1 MTVGILTEKPS
12 AARNFAKAFGGQKGT
27 YNGENYVIAF
37 AHGHLF
43 ELKQPVDQVDPSK
56 RAKYASWALSDL
68 PWDLNDLAFEREQKK
83 MVEIKKGKRVEKE
96 DKSITERLAD
106 IKKTL
111 GSCSEICIATDVDPS
126 GEGGLLAW
134 EILAALGLN
143 TKPVSRMYFTD
154 ESPASIKKAFVSR
167 KRLASMEDHDE
178 YRMAWLRSRWDFL
191 SMQWTRIASE
201 LVDKRAIVRQ
211 GRLKS
216 AMTVLVGDQLKA
228 HKSWKKVPF
237 YEPRFRDENGVMYS
251 DPDAQRCARE
261 ADVDLSGLH
270 ASSVTV
276 DSKTMK
282 RSGPPRMLDLAGLS
296 ALLSAKGVKAADVL
310 KIYQKMYEAQVVS
323 YPRTEDKHVTKEQFA
338 ELVSNAP
345 AIARA
350 VGIDPALLTHT
361 AARSTH
367 VKDSGAHGA
376 NRPGPNVPASLDEV
390 AKTYGKV
397 GTMIYELLARSALA
411 VLAEDYEY
419 EAQKGHVTDFPSYT
433 GSCSV
438 PKKPGWKA
446 VLGGASMAD
455 DDDDENNVTGL
466 GTQAQPFVHE
476 GVPPCPVAP
485 TVKWLMKQ
493 LERRDVG
500 TGATRT
506 STFAEVSSSKA
517 RYPLMDE
524 TKGRITLT
532 ETGEMS
538 YRMLPGTH
546 IGDLSITERVFA
558 DMKAV
563 AKSEKQADD
572 VLAEVARLV
581 TDDIAVMTANAQTMR
596 KELNM
601 GDYAE
606 KEYFEG
612 TWVPENRHVRFNR
625 TWSGYRFTD
634 QECMDLLAG
643 KDIEITATS
652 ARTGGEF
659 TVIGSFGEYE
669 FQGRTCIGF
678 IPDFSKPTSAAKR
691 GVAPKSMLGV
701 KLTDEQR
708 EKIEAGEKVK
718 VKGMKSKKTGK
729 TFDAYLS
736 LEDKPDGTRGIAF
749 SFDK

>member
-12 AARNFAKAFGGQKGT
+12 AARNFAKALGGQSGT
-27 YNGENYVIAF
+27 CNGESYVIAF
-37 AHGHLF
+37 ARGHLF

-56 RAKYASWALSDL
+56 RAKYASWSLSEL
-68 PWDLNDLAFEREQKK
+68 PWDVNDFAFEREKK
-83 MVEIKKGKRVEKE
+83 KDTSKL
-96 DKSITERLAD
+96 LAD

-111 GSCSEICIATDVDPS
+111 GSCDELAIATDSDVS

-134 EILAALGLN
+134 EIISELGLDR
-143 TKPVSRMYFTD
+143 KPISRMYFTD

-167 KRLASMEDHDE
+167 KRLTSMEDHDE

-228 HKSWKKVPF
+228 HNEWKKVPF
-237 YEPRFRDENGVMYS
+237 YEPRFRDENGVMYI
-251 DPDAQRCARE
+251 DPDATRCARE
-261 ADVDLSGLH
+261 SDVDLSGLH

-296 ALLSAKGVKAADVL
+296 ALLSAKGVKAAEVL
-310 KIYQKMYEAQVVS
+310 KIYQKMYESQVVS

-338 ELVSNAP
+338 ELVRNAP

-350 VGIDPALLTHT
+350 VGIDPSLLTHT

-376 NRPGPNVPASLDEV
+376 NRPGPNIPSSLAEV
-390 AKTYGKV
+390 ENKYGKT
-397 GTMIYELLARSALA
+397 GAMIYELLARSALA

-419 EAQKGHVTDFPSYT
+419 EAQKGHVTDFPAYV

-438 PKKPGWKA
+438 PKKSGWKA
-446 VLGGASMAD
+446 VLGDASMAD
-455 DDDDENNVTGL
+455 DDDDENDVTGL
-466 GTQAQPFVHE
+466 GTKAQPFVHE
-476 GVPPCPVAP
+476 GVPSQPVAP

-524 TKGRITLT
+524 TKGKITLT
-532 ETGEMS
+532 ETGEIS
-538 YRMLPGTH
+538 YRLLPGTH
-546 IGDLSITERVFA
+546 IGDLAITERVFS

-563 AKSEKQADD
+563 AKGEKQADD

-581 TDDIAVMTANAQTMR
+581 TDDIAVMTANAQTMI
-596 KELNM
+596 KDLGM
-601 GDYAE
+601 GNYVE

-612 TWVPENRHVRFNR
+612 TWDKTGAHVLFNR
-625 TWSGYRFTD
+625 TWSGHRFTD

-652 ARTGGEF
+652 KRTGDDF

-669 FQGRTCIGF
+669 FEGRKCIGF
-678 IPDFSKPTSAAKR
+678 IPDFTKPTSATKR

-708 EKIEAGEKVK
+708 EKIEAGEKVL
-718 VKGMKSKKTGK
+718 VKGMKSKKSGK
-729 TFDAYLS
+729 NFDAYLF

-749 SFDK
+749 SFDA

>member
-12 AARNFAKAFGGQKGT
+12 AARNFAKALGGQSGT
-27 YNGENYVIAF
+27 YNGESYVITF
-37 AHGHLF
+37 ARGHLF
-43 ELKQPVDQVDPSK
+43 ELKQPVDQVAPAK
-56 RAKYASWALSDL
+56 RERYGSWALKDL
-68 PWDLNDLAFEREQKK
+68 PWDPNDFAFEREKK
-83 MVEIKKGKRVEKE
+83 KDTSKLL
-96 DKSITERLAD
+96 SD

-111 GSCSEICIATDVDPS
+111 SSCDSIAVCTDLDPS
-126 GEGGLLAW
+126 GEGFLLAW
-134 EILAALGLN
+134 EVISELGLAH
-143 TKPVSRMYFTD
+143 KPIYRMYFTD
-154 ESPASIKKAFVSR
+154 ESPASIQKAFVSR
-167 KRLASMEDHDE
+167 KRITSPEDHDE

-228 HKSWKKVPF
+228 HRSWKKVPF
-237 YEPRFRDENGVMYS
+237 YEPRFRDENGVMYIN
-251 DPDAQRCARE
+251 PDATRCARE
-261 ADVDLSGLH
+261 SDVDLSGLH

-310 KIYQKMYEAQVVS
+310 KIYQKMYESQVVS
-323 YPRTEDKHVTKEQFA
+323 YPRTEDKHVTKEQYA
-338 ELVSNAP
+338 ELVRNAP

-350 VGIDPALLTHT
+350 VGIDPSLLTHT

-376 NRPGPNVPASLDEV
+376 NRPGPNIPSSLAEV
-390 AKTYGKV
+390 ESKYGKT
-397 GTMIYELLARSALA
+397 GAMIYELLARSALA

-419 EAQKGHVTDFPSYT
+419 EAQKGHVTDFPAYV

-438 PKKPGWKA
+438 PKKQGWKA

-455 DDDDENNVTGL
+455 DDDDANNGAGL
-466 GTQAQPFVHE
+466 GTQAKPFVHE
-476 GVPPCPVAP
+476 GVPPRPAAP

-493 LERRDVG
+493 LEKRDVG

-506 STFAEVSSSKA
+506 STFAEVSSSKS
-517 RYPLMDE
+517 RYPLMSE
-524 TKGRITLT
+524 TRGKIDLT
-532 ETGEMS
+532 ETGEIS
-538 YRMLPGTH
+538 YRLLPGTH
-546 IGDLSITERVFA
+546 IGDLAITERVFS

-563 AKSEKQADD
+563 AKGDKLADD

-596 KELNM
+596 KDLGM
-601 GDYAE
+601 GDYVE

-612 TWVPENRHVRFNR
+612 TWQKTGAHVRFNR
-625 TWSGYRFTD
+625 TWSGHRFTD

-652 ARTGGEF
+652 KRTGDDF

-669 FQGRTCIGF
+669 FEGRKCIGF
-678 IPDFSKPTSAAKR
+678 IPDFTKPTSAAKR

-708 EKIEAGEKVK
+708 EKIEAGEKVL
-718 VKGMKSKKTGK
+718 VKGMKSKKSGK
-729 TFDAYLS
+729 NFDAYLF

-749 SFDK
+749 SFDA

>member
-12 AARNFAKAFGGQKGT
+12 AARNFAKALGGQSGT
-27 YNGENYVIAF
+27 CNGESYVIAF
-37 AHGHLF
+37 ARGHLF

-56 RAKYASWALSDL
+56 RAKYASWSLSEL
-68 PWDLNDLAFEREQKK
+68 PWDVNDFAFEREKK
-83 MVEIKKGKRVEKE
+83 KDTSKL
-96 DKSITERLAD
+96 LAD

-111 GSCSEICIATDVDPS
+111 GSCDELAIATDSDVS

-134 EILAALGLN
+134 EIISELGLDH
-143 TKPVSRMYFTD
+143 KPISRMYFTD

-167 KRLASMEDHDE
+167 KRLTSMEDHDE

-216 AMTVLVGDQLKA
+216 AMIVLVGDQLKA
-228 HKSWKKVPF
+228 HNEWKKVPF
-237 YEPRFRDENGVMYS
+237 YEPRFRDENGVMYI
-251 DPDAQRCARE
+251 DPDATRCARE
-261 ADVDLSGLH
+261 SDVDLRGLH

-296 ALLSAKGVKAADVL
+296 ALLSAKGVKAAEVL
-310 KIYQKMYEAQVVS
+310 GIYQKMYESQVVS
-323 YPRTEDKHVTKEQFA
+323 YPRTDDKHVTKEQYA
-338 ELVSNAP
+338 ELVRNAP

-350 VGIDPALLTHT
+350 VGIDPSLLTHT

-376 NRPGPNVPASLDEV
+376 NRPGPVVPSSLAEV
-390 AKTYGKV
+390 ENKYGKT
-397 GTMIYELLARSALA
+397 GAMIYELLARSALA

-419 EAQKGHVTDFPSYT
+419 EAQKGHVTDFPAYV

-438 PKKPGWKA
+438 PKKQGWKA
-446 VLGGASMAD
+446 VLGDASMAD
-455 DDDDENNVTGL
+455 DDDENDVTGL

-476 GVPPCPVAP
+476 GVPSQPVAP

-524 TKGRITLT
+524 TRGKIDLT
-532 ETGEMS
+532 ETGEIS
-538 YRMLPGTH
+538 YRLLPGTH

-563 AKSEKQADD
+563 AKGEKQADD

-596 KELNM
+596 KDLGM
-601 GDYAE
+601 SDYVE

-612 TWVPENRHVRFNR
+612 TWDKTGAHVRFNR
-625 TWSGYRFTD
+625 TWSGHRFTD

-652 ARTGGEF
+652 KRTGDDF

-669 FQGRTCIGF
+669 FEGRKCIGF
-678 IPDFSKPTSAAKR
+678 IPDFTKPTSAAKR

-708 EKIEAGEKVK
+708 AKIEAGEKVK
-718 VKGMKSKKTGK
+718 VKGMKSKKSGK
-729 TFDAYLS
+729 NFDAYLF

-749 SFDK
+749 SFDA

>member
-12 AARNFAKAFGGQKGT
+12 AARNFAKALGGQSGT
-27 YNGENYVIAF
+27 CNGESYVIAF
-37 AHGHLF
+37 ARGHLF

-56 RAKYASWALSDL
+56 RAKYASWSLSEL
-68 PWDLNDLAFEREQKK
+68 PWDVNDFAFEREKK
-83 MVEIKKGKRVEKE
+83 KDTSKL
-96 DKSITERLAD
+96 LAD

-111 GSCSEICIATDVDPS
+111 GSCDELAIATDSDVS

-134 EILAALGLN
+134 EIISELGLDH
-143 TKPVSRMYFTD
+143 KPISRMYFTD

-167 KRLASMEDHDE
+167 KRLTSMEDHDE

-216 AMTVLVGDQLKA
+216 AMIVLVGDQLKA
-228 HKSWKKVPF
+228 HNEWKKVPF
-237 YEPRFRDENGVMYS
+237 YESRFRDENGVMYI
-251 DPDAQRCARE
+251 DPDAQRFAHE
-261 ADVDLSGLH
+261 SDVDLSGLH
-270 ASSVTV
+270 VSSVTV

-296 ALLSAKGVKAADVL
+296 ALLSAKGVKAAKVL
-310 KIYQKMYEAQVVS
+310 KIYQKMYESQVVS

-338 ELVSNAP
+338 ELVRNAP

-350 VGIDPALLTHT
+350 VGIDPSLLTHT

-376 NRPGPNVPASLDEV
+376 NRPGPNIPSSLAEV
-390 AKTYGKV
+390 ENKYGKT
-397 GTMIYELLARSALA
+397 GAMIYELLARSALA

-419 EAQKGHVTDFPSYT
+419 EAQKGHVTDFPAYV

-438 PKKPGWKA
+438 PKKQGWKA
-446 VLGGASMAD
+446 VLGDASMAD
-455 DDDDENNVTGL
+455 DDDENDVTGL

-476 GVPPCPVAP
+476 GVPSQPVAP

-532 ETGEMS
+532 ETGEIS
-538 YRMLPGTH
+538 YRLLPGTH
-546 IGDLSITERVFA
+546 IGDLAITERVFS

-563 AKSEKQADD
+563 AKGEKQADD

-596 KELNM
+596 KDLGM
-601 GDYAE
+601 GDYVE

-612 TWVPENRHVRFNR
+612 TWDKTGAHVRFNR
-625 TWSGYRFTD
+625 TWSGHRFTD

-652 ARTGGEF
+652 KRTGDDF

-669 FQGRTCIGF
+669 FEGRKCIGF
-678 IPDFSKPTSAAKR
+678 IPDFTKPTSAAKR

-701 KLTDEQR
+701 RLTDEQR

-718 VKGMKSKKTGK
+718 VSGMKSKKSGK
-729 TFDAYLS
+729 NFDAYLF

-749 SFDK
+749 SFDA

>member
-12 AARNFAKAFGGQKGT
+12 AARNFAKALGGQSGT
-27 YNGENYVIAF
+27 CNGESYVIAF
-37 AHGHLF
+37 ARGHLF

-56 RAKYASWALSDL
+56 RAKYASWSLSEL
-68 PWDLNDLAFEREQKK
+68 PWDVNDFAFEREKK
-83 MVEIKKGKRVEKE
+83 KDTSKL
-96 DKSITERLAD
+96 LAD

-111 GSCSEICIATDVDPS
+111 GSCDELAIATDSDVS

-134 EILAALGLN
+134 EIISELGLDH
-143 TKPVSRMYFTD
+143 KPISRMYFTD

-167 KRLASMEDHDE
+167 KRLTSMEDHDE

-216 AMTVLVGDQLKA
+216 AMIVLVGDQLKA
-228 HKSWKKVPF
+228 HNEWKKVPF
-237 YEPRFRDENGVMYS
+237 YEPRFRDENGIMYIDS
-251 DPDAQRCARE
+251 DAQRFAHE
-261 ADVDLSGLH
+261 SDVDLRGLH
-270 ASSVTV
+270 TSSVTV

-296 ALLSAKGVKAADVL
+296 ALLSAKGVKAAEVL
-310 KIYQKMYEAQVVS
+310 GIYQKMYESQVVS
-323 YPRTEDKHVTKEQFA
+323 YPRTDDKHVTKEQYA
-338 ELVSNAP
+338 ELVRNAP

-350 VGIDPALLTHT
+350 VGIDPSLLTHT

-376 NRPGPNVPASLDEV
+376 NRPGPNIPSSLAEV
-390 AKTYGKV
+390 ESKYGKT
-397 GTMIYELLARSALA
+397 GAMIYELLARSALA

-419 EAQKGHVTDFPSYT
+419 EAQKGHVTDFPAYV

-438 PKKPGWKA
+438 PKKQGWKA

-455 DDDDENNVTGL
+455 DDDDESDVTGL
-466 GTQAQPFVHE
+466 GTKAQPFVHE
-476 GVPPCPVAP
+476 GVPSQPVAP

-546 IGDLSITERVFA
+546 IGDLAITERVFS

-563 AKSEKQADD
+563 AKGEKQADD

-596 KELNM
+596 KDLGM
-601 GDYAE
+601 GDYVE

-612 TWVPENRHVRFNR
+612 TWDKTGAHVRFNR
-625 TWSGYRFTD
+625 TWSGHRFTD

-652 ARTGGEF
+652 KRTGGDF

-669 FQGRTCIGF
+669 FEGRKCIGF
-678 IPDFSKPTSAAKR
+678 IPDFTKPTSAAKR
-691 GVAPKSMLGV
+691 GVAPKMMLGV

-708 EKIEAGEKVK
+708 EKIEAGEKVL
-718 VKGMKSKKTGK
+718 VKGMKSRKSGK
-729 TFDAYLS
+729 NFDAYLF

-749 SFDK
+749 SFDA

>member
-12 AARNFAKAFGGQKGT
+12 AARNFAKALGGQSGT
-27 YNGENYVIAF
+27 CNGESYVIAF
-37 AHGHLF
+37 ARGHLF

-56 RAKYASWALSDL
+56 RAKYASWSLSEL
-68 PWDLNDLAFEREQKK
+68 PWDVNDFAFEREKK
-83 MVEIKKGKRVEKE
+83 KDTSKL
-96 DKSITERLAD
+96 LAD

-111 GSCSEICIATDVDPS
+111 GSCDELAIATDSDVS

-134 EILAALGLN
+134 EIISELGLDH
-143 TKPVSRMYFTD
+143 KPISRMYFTD

-167 KRLASMEDHDE
+167 KRLTSMEDHDE

-216 AMTVLVGDQLKA
+216 AMIVLVGDQLKA
-228 HKSWKKVPF
+228 HNEWKKVPF
-237 YEPRFRDENGVMYS
+237 YESRFRDENGVMYI
-251 DPDAQRCARE
+251 DPDAQRFAHE
-261 ADVDLSGLH
+261 SDVDLSGLH

-296 ALLSAKGVKAADVL
+296 ALLSAKGVKAAEVL
-310 KIYQKMYEAQVVS
+310 KIYQKMYESQVVS
-323 YPRTEDKHVTKEQFA
+323 YPRTDDKHVTKEQYA
-338 ELVSNAP
+338 ELVRNAP

-350 VGIDPALLTHT
+350 VGIDLSLLTHT

-376 NRPGPNVPASLDEV
+376 NRPGPNIPSSLAEV
-390 AKTYGKV
+390 EAKYGKT
-397 GTMIYELLARSALA
+397 GAMIYELLARSALA

-419 EAQKGHVTDFPSYT
+419 EAQKGHVTDFPAYV

-438 PKKPGWKA
+438 PKKQGWKA

-455 DDDDENNVTGL
+455 DDDDANNGAGL
-466 GTQAQPFVHE
+466 GTQAKPFVHE
-476 GVPPCPVAP
+476 GVPSQPVAP

-524 TKGRITLT
+524 TKGRISLT
-532 ETGEMS
+532 ETGEIS
-538 YRMLPGTH
+538 YRLLPGTH
-546 IGDLSITERVFA
+546 IGDLSITERVFS

-563 AKSEKQADD
+563 AKGEKQADD

-596 KELNM
+596 KDLGM
-601 GDYAE
+601 GDYVE

-612 TWVPENRHVRFNR
+612 TWQKTGAHVQFNR

-652 ARTGGEF
+652 KRTGDDF

-669 FQGRTCIGF
+669 FEGRKCIGF
-678 IPDFSKPTSAAKR
+678 IPDFTKPTSAAKR
-691 GVAPKSMLGV
+691 EVAPKSMLGV

-708 EKIEAGEKVK
+708 EKIEAGEKVL
-718 VKGMKSKKTGK
+718 VKGMKSKKSGK
-729 TFDAYLS
+729 NFDAYLF

-749 SFDK
+749 SFDA

>member
-1 MTVGILTEKPS
+1 MTVGILAEKPS
-12 AARNFAKAFGGQKGT
+12 AARNFAKALGGQSGT
-27 YNGENYVIAF
+27 CNGESYVIAF
-37 AHGHLF
+37 ARGHLF

-56 RAKYASWALSDL
+56 RAKYASWALSEL
-68 PWDLNDLAFEREQKK
+68 PWDVNDFAFEREKK
-83 MVEIKKGKRVEKE
+83 KDTSKL
-96 DKSITERLAD
+96 LAD

-111 GSCSEICIATDVDPS
+111 GSCDEICIATDSDVS

-134 EILAALGLN
+134 EIISELGLDR
-143 TKPVSRMYFTD
+143 KPISRMYFTD

-167 KRLASMEDHDE
+167 KRLTSMEDHDE

-201 LVDKRAIVRQ
+201 LVDKRALVRQ

-216 AMTVLVGDQLKA
+216 AMIVLVGDQLKA
-228 HKSWKKVPF
+228 HNEWKKVPF
-237 YEPRFRDENGVMYS
+237 YEPRFRDENGVMYI
-251 DPDAQRCARE
+251 DPDAQRFAHE
-261 ADVDLSGLH
+261 SDVDLSGLH

-296 ALLSAKGVKAADVL
+296 ALLSAKGVKAAEVL
-310 KIYQKMYEAQVVS
+310 GIYQKMYESQVVS
-323 YPRTEDKHVTKEQFA
+323 YPRTDDKHVTKEQFA
-338 ELVSNAP
+338 ELVRNAP

-350 VGIDPALLTHT
+350 VGIDPSLLTHT

-376 NRPGPNVPASLDEV
+376 NRPGPNIPSSLAEV
-390 AKTYGKV
+390 ENKYGKT
-397 GTMIYELLARSALA
+397 GAMIYELLARSALA

-419 EAQKGHVTDFPSYT
+419 EAQKGHVTDFPAYV

-438 PKKPGWKA
+438 PKKQGWKA

-455 DDDDENNVTGL
+455 DDDDANNGAGL
-466 GTQAQPFVHE
+466 GTQAKPFVHE
-476 GVPPCPVAP
+476 GVPPRPAAP

-506 STFAEVSSSKA
+506 STFAEVSSSKS
-517 RYPLMDE
+517 RYPLMSE
-524 TKGRITLT
+524 TRGKIDLT
-532 ETGEMS
+532 ETGEIS
-538 YRMLPGTH
+538 YRLIPGTH
-546 IGDLSITERVFA
+546 IGDLAITERVFS

-563 AKSEKQADD
+563 AKGEKQADD

-581 TDDIAVMTANAQTMR
+581 TDDIVVMTANAQTMR
-596 KELNM
+596 KDLGM
-601 GDYAE
+601 GDYVE

-612 TWVPENRHVRFNR
+612 TWDKTGAHVRFNR
-625 TWSGYRFTD
+625 TWSGHRFTD

-643 KDIEITATS
+643 KDIEITAQS
-652 ARTGGEF
+652 KKTGDDF
-659 TVIGSFGEYE
+659 TVIGALGEGEY
-669 FQGRTCIGF
+669 QGRTFVGF
-678 IPDFSKPTSAAKR
+678 TPDFTKPTSAAKR

-708 EKIEAGEKVK
+708 AKIEAGEKVL
-718 VKGMKSKKTGK
+718 VKGMKSKKSGK
-729 TFDAYLS
+729 NFDAYLF

-749 SFDK
+749 SFDA

>member
-12 AARNFAKAFGGQKGT
+12 AARNFAKALGGQSGT
-27 YNGENYVIAF
+27 YNGEDYVIVF
-37 AHGHLF
+37 ARGHLF
-43 ELKQPVDQVDPSK
+43 ELKQPVDQVAPAK
-56 RAKYASWALSDL
+56 RERYGSWALKDL
-68 PWDLNDLAFEREQKK
+68 PWDVTDFAFEREKK
-83 MVEIKKGKRVEKE
+83 KDTSKL
-96 DKSITERLAD
+96 LAD

-111 GSCSEICIATDVDPS
+111 SSCDSVILAGDTDPS
-126 GEGGLLAW
+126 GEGFLLAW
-134 EILAALGLN
+134 EIVSELGLSH
-143 TKPVSRMYFTD
+143 KPIYRMYFTD
-154 ESPASIKKAFVSR
+154 ESPASIQKAFVSR
-167 KRLASMEDHDE
+167 KRLSSPEDHDE
-178 YRMAWLRSRWDFL
+178 YCMAWLRSRWDFL

-228 HKSWKKVPF
+228 HNEWKKVPF
-237 YEPRFRDENGVMYS
+237 YEPRFRDENGVMYV
-251 DPDAQRCARE
+251 DPDATRCARE
-261 ADVDLSGLH
+261 SDVDLSGLH

-276 DSKTMK
+276 DSQTMK

-296 ALLSAKGVKAADVL
+296 ALLSTKGVKAGDLL

-338 ELVSNAP
+338 ELVRNAP

-350 VGIDPALLTHT
+350 VGIDPSLLTHT

-376 NRPGPNVPASLDEV
+376 NRPGPNIPSSLAEV
-390 AKTYGKV
+390 ESKYGKT
-397 GTMIYELLARSALA
+397 GAMIYELLARSALA

-419 EAQKGHVTDFPSYT
+419 EAQKGHVTDFPAYV

-476 GVPPCPVAP
+476 GVPPRPAAP

-506 STFAEVSSSKA
+506 STFAEVSSSKS
-517 RYPLMDE
+517 RYPLMSE
-524 TKGRITLT
+524 TRGKISLT
-532 ETGEMS
+532 KTGEIS
-538 YRMLPGTH
+538 YRLLPGTH
-546 IGDLSITERVFA
+546 IGDLAITERVFS

-563 AKSEKQADD
+563 AKGEKQADD

-596 KELNM
+596 KDLGM
-601 GDYAE
+601 GNYVE

-612 TWVPENRHVRFNR
+612 TWQKTGAHVRFNR
-625 TWSGYRFTD
+625 TWSGHRFTD

-652 ARTGGEF
+652 KRTGDDF

-669 FQGRTCIGF
+669 FEGRKCIGF
-678 IPDFSKPTSAAKR
+678 IPDFTKPTSAAKR
-691 GVAPKSMLGV
+691 GVAPKTMLGV

-718 VKGMKSKKTGK
+718 VSGMKSKKSGK
-729 TFDAYLS
+729 NFDAYLF

-749 SFDK
+749 SFDA

>member
-12 AARNFAKAFGGQKGT
+12 AARNFAKALGGQSGT
-27 YNGENYVIAF
+27 CNGESYVIAF
-37 AHGHLF
+37 ARGHLF

-56 RAKYASWALSDL
+56 RAKYASWSLSEL
-68 PWDLNDLAFEREQKK
+68 PWDVNDFAFEREKK
-83 MVEIKKGKRVEKE
+83 KDTSKL
-96 DKSITERLAD
+96 LAD

-111 GSCSEICIATDVDPS
+111 GSCDELAIATDSDVS

-134 EILAALGLN
+134 EIISELGLDR
-143 TKPVSRMYFTD
+143 KPISRMYFTD

-167 KRLASMEDHDE
+167 KRLTSMEDHDE

-216 AMTVLVGDQLKA
+216 AMIVLVGDQLKA
-228 HKSWKKVPF
+228 HNEWKKVPF
-237 YEPRFRDENGVMYS
+237 YESRFRDENGVMYI
-251 DPDAQRCARE
+251 DPDAQRFAHE
-261 ADVDLSGLH
+261 SDVDLSGLH

-296 ALLSAKGVKAADVL
+296 ALLSAKGVKAAEVL
-310 KIYQKMYEAQVVS
+310 GIYQKMYESQVVS
-323 YPRTEDKHVTKEQFA
+323 YPRTDDKHVTKEQFA
-338 ELVSNAP
+338 ELVRNAP

-350 VGIDPALLTHT
+350 VGIDPSLLTHT

-376 NRPGPNVPASLDEV
+376 NRPGPNIPSSLAEV
-390 AKTYGKV
+390 ENKYGKT
-397 GTMIYELLARSALA
+397 GAMIYELLARSALA

-419 EAQKGHVTDFPSYT
+419 EAQKGHVTDFPAYV

-438 PKKPGWKA
+438 PKKQGWKA
-446 VLGGASMAD
+446 VLGDASIA
-455 DDDDENNVTGL
+455 DDDDENDVTGL
-466 GTQAQPFVHE
+466 GTKAQPFVHE
-476 GVPPCPVAP
+476 GVPSQPVAP

-524 TKGRITLT
+524 TKGRISLT
-532 ETGEMS
+532 ETGEIS
-538 YRMLPGTH
+538 YRLLPGTH
-546 IGDLSITERVFA
+546 IGDLAITERVFA

-563 AKSEKQADD
+563 AKGEKRADD

-596 KELNM
+596 KDLGM
-601 GDYAE
+601 GDYVE

-612 TWVPENRHVRFNR
+612 TWQKTGAHVRFNR
-625 TWSGYRFTD
+625 TWSGHRFTD

-652 ARTGGEF
+652 KRTGDDF

-669 FQGRTCIGF
+669 FEGRKCIGF
-678 IPDFSKPTSAAKR
+678 IPDFTKPTSAAKR

-708 EKIEAGEKVK
+708 EKIEAGEKVL
-718 VKGMKSKKTGK
+718 VKGMKSKKSGK
-729 TFDAYLS
+729 NFDAYLF

-749 SFDK
+749 SFDA

>member
-1 MTVGILTEKPS
+1 MTVGILAEKPS
-12 AARNFAKAFGGQKGT
+12 AARNFAKALGGQSGT
-27 YNGENYVIAF
+27 YNGESYVIAF
-37 AHGHLF
+37 ARGHLF
-43 ELKQPVDQVDPSK
+43 ELKQPVDQVAPAK
-56 RAKYASWALSDL
+56 RERYASWALKDL
-68 PWDLNDLAFEREQKK
+68 PWDPNDFAFEREKK
-83 MVEIKKGKRVEKE
+83 KDTSKL
-96 DKSITERLAD
+96 LAD

-111 GSCSEICIATDVDPS
+111 SSCDSIAVCTDLDPS
-126 GEGGLLAW
+126 GEGFLLAW
-134 EILAALGLN
+134 EVISELGLAH
-143 TKPVSRMYFTD
+143 KPIYRMYFTD
-154 ESPASIKKAFVSR
+154 ESPASIQKAFVSR
-167 KRLASMEDHDE
+167 KRVASPEDHDE

-191 SMQWTRIASE
+191 SMQWTRIASQ
-201 LVDKRAIVRQ
+201 LAGQRVVVRQ

-228 HKSWKKVPF
+228 HKAWKKVPF
-237 YEPRFRDENGVMYS
+237 YEPRFRDENGVMYI
-251 DPDAQRCARE
+251 DPDATRCARE
-261 ADVDLSGLH
+261 SDVDLSGLH

-296 ALLSAKGVKAADVL
+296 ALLSAKGVKAAEVL
-310 KIYQKMYEAQVVS
+310 KTYQVLYEQQLAS
-323 YPRTEDKHVTKEQFA
+323 YPRTEDKHVTKEQYA
-338 ELVSNAP
+338 ELVRNAP

-350 VGIDPALLTHT
+350 VGIDPSLLTHT

-376 NRPGPNVPASLDEV
+376 NRPGPNIPSSLAEV
-390 AKTYGKV
+390 ESKYGKT
-397 GTMIYELLARSALA
+397 GAMIYELLARSALA

-419 EAQKGHVTDFPSYT
+419 EAQKGHVTDFPAYV

-438 PKKPGWKA
+438 PKKQGWKA
-446 VLGGASMAD
+446 VLGDASMAD
-455 DDDDENNVTGL
+455 DDDENDVTGL
-466 GTQAQPFVHE
+466 GTKAQPFVHE
-476 GVPPCPVAP
+476 GVPSQPVAP

-546 IGDLSITERVFA
+546 IGDLAITERVFS

-563 AKSEKQADD
+563 AKGEKQADD

-596 KELNM
+596 KDLGM
-601 GDYAE
+601 GDYVE

-612 TWVPENRHVRFNR
+612 TWQKTGAHVRFNR
-625 TWSGYRFTD
+625 TWSGHRFTD

-652 ARTGGEF
+652 KRTGDDF

-669 FQGRTCIGF
+669 FEGRKCIGF
-678 IPDFSKPTSAAKR
+678 IPDFTKPTSAAKR
-691 GVAPKSMLGV
+691 GVAPKSMPGV

-718 VKGMKSKKTGK
+718 VSGMKSKKSGK
-729 TFDAYLS
+729 NFDAYLF

-749 SFDK
+749 SFDA

>member
-12 AARNFAKAFGGQKGT
+12 AARNFAKALGGQSGT
-27 YNGENYVIAF
+27 CNGESYVIAF
-37 AHGHLF
+37 ARGHLF

-56 RAKYASWALSDL
+56 RAKYASWSLSEL
-68 PWDLNDLAFEREQKK
+68 PWDVNDFAFEREKK
-83 MVEIKKGKRVEKE
+83 KDTSKL
-96 DKSITERLAD
+96 LAD

-111 GSCSEICIATDVDPS
+111 GSCDELAIATDSDVS

-134 EILAALGLN
+134 EIISELGLDR
-143 TKPVSRMYFTD
+143 KPISRMYFTD

-167 KRLASMEDHDE
+167 KRLTSMEDHDE

-216 AMTVLVGDQLKA
+216 AMIVLVGDQLKA
-228 HKSWKKVPF
+228 HNEWKKVPF
-237 YEPRFRDENGVMYS
+237 YEPRFRDENGVMYI
-251 DPDAQRCARE
+251 DPDAQRFAHE
-261 ADVDLSGLH
+261 SDVDLSGLH

-276 DSKTMK
+276 DSTTMK

-296 ALLSAKGVKAADVL
+296 ALLSAKGVKAAEVL
-310 KIYQKMYEAQVVS
+310 GIYQKMYESQVVS
-323 YPRTEDKHVTKEQFA
+323 YPRTDDKHVTKEQYA
-338 ELVSNAP
+338 ELVHNAP

-350 VGIDPALLTHT
+350 VGIDPSLLTHT

-376 NRPGPNVPASLDEV
+376 NRPGPVVPSSLAEV
-390 AKTYGKV
+390 EAKYGKT
-397 GTMIYELLARSALA
+397 GAMIYELLARSALA

-419 EAQKGHVTDFPSYT
+419 EAQKGHVTDFPAYV

-438 PKKPGWKA
+438 PKKQGWKA
-446 VLGGASMAD
+446 VLGDASMAD
-455 DDDDENNVTGL
+455 DDDENDVTGL
-466 GTQAQPFVHE
+466 GTKAQPFVHE
-476 GVPPCPVAP
+476 GVPSQPVAP

-524 TKGRITLT
+524 TKGRISLT
-532 ETGEMS
+532 ETGEIS
-538 YRMLPGTH
+538 YRLLPGTH
-546 IGDLSITERVFA
+546 IGDLAITERVFS

-563 AKSEKQADD
+563 AKGEKQADD

-596 KELNM
+596 KDLGM
-601 GDYAE
+601 GDYVE

-612 TWVPENRHVRFNR
+612 TWEKTGAHVRFNR
-625 TWSGYRFTD
+625 TWSGHRFTD

-652 ARTGGEF
+652 KRTGDDF

-669 FQGRTCIGF
+669 FEGRKCIGF
-678 IPDFSKPTSAAKR
+678 IPDFTKPTSAAKR

-708 EKIEAGEKVK
+708 EKIEAGEKVL
-718 VKGMKSKKTGK
+718 VKGMKSKKSGK
-729 TFDAYLS
+729 NFDAYLF

-749 SFDK
+749 SFDA

>member
-12 AARNFAKAFGGQKGT
+12 AARNFAKALGGQSGT
-27 YNGENYVIAF
+27 CNGESYVIAF
-37 AHGHLF
+37 ARGHLF

-56 RAKYASWALSDL
+56 RAKYASWSLSEL
-68 PWDLNDLAFEREQKK
+68 PWDVNDFAFEREKK
-83 MVEIKKGKRVEKE
+83 KDTSKL
-96 DKSITERLAD
+96 LAD

-111 GSCSEICIATDVDPS
+111 GSCDELAIATDSDAS

-134 EILAALGLN
+134 EIISELGLDH
-143 TKPVSRMYFTD
+143 KPISRMYFTD

-167 KRLASMEDHDE
+167 KHLTSMEDHDE

-216 AMTVLVGDQLKA
+216 AMIVLVGDQLKA
-228 HKSWKKVPF
+228 HNEWKKVPF
-237 YEPRFRDENGVMYS
+237 YESRFRDENGVMYI
-251 DPDAQRCARE
+251 DPDAQRFAHE
-261 ADVDLSGLH
+261 SDVDLSGLH

-296 ALLSAKGVKAADVL
+296 ALLSAKGVKAAEVL
-310 KIYQKMYEAQVVS
+310 GIYQKMYESQVVS
-323 YPRTEDKHVTKEQFA
+323 YPRTDDKHVTKEQYA
-338 ELVSNAP
+338 ELVRNAP
-345 AIARA
+345 AIARV
-350 VGIDPALLTHT
+350 VGIDPSLLTHT

-376 NRPGPNVPASLDEV
+376 NRPGPNIPSSLAEV
-390 AKTYGKV
+390 ESKYGKT
-397 GTMIYELLARSALA
+397 GAMIYELLARSALA

-419 EAQKGHVTDFPSYT
+419 EAQKGHVTDFPAYV

-455 DDDDENNVTGL
+455 DDDDANNGTGL
-466 GTQAQPFVHE
+466 GTTAQPFAYE
-476 GVPPCPVAP
+476 GIPRQPTAP

-532 ETGEMS
+532 ETGEIS
-538 YRMLPGTH
+538 YRLLPGTH
-546 IGDLSITERVFA
+546 IGDLSITERVFS

-563 AKSEKQADD
+563 AKGEKQADD

-581 TDDIAVMTANAQTMR
+581 IDDIAVMTANAQTMR
-596 KELNM
+596 KDLGM
-601 GDYAE
+601 GDYVE

-612 TWVPENRHVRFNR
+612 TWEKTGAHVRFNR
-625 TWSGYRFTD
+625 TWSGHRFTD

-652 ARTGGEF
+652 KRTGDDF

-669 FQGRTCIGF
+669 FEGRKCIGF
-678 IPDFSKPTSAAKR
+678 IPDFTKPTSAAKR

-708 EKIEAGEKVK
+708 EKIEAGEKVL
-718 VKGMKSKKTGK
+718 VKGMKSKKSGK
-729 TFDAYLS
+729 NFDAYLF

-749 SFDK
+749 SFDA

>member
-1 MTVGILTEKPS
+1 MTVGILAEKPS
-12 AARNFAKAFGGQKGT
+12 AARNFAKALGGQSGT
-27 YNGENYVIAF
+27 YNGESYVIAF
-37 AHGHLF
+37 ARGHLF
-43 ELKQPVDQVDPSK
+43 ELKQPVDQVAPAK
-56 RAKYASWALSDL
+56 RERYGSWALKDL
-68 PWDLNDLAFEREQKK
+68 PWDPNDFAFEREKK
-83 MVEIKKGKRVEKE
+83 KDTSKL
-96 DKSITERLAD
+96 LAD

-111 GSCSEICIATDVDPS
+111 GSCDSIAVCTDLDPS
-126 GEGGLLAW
+126 GEGFLLAW
-134 EILAALGLN
+134 EVISELGLAH
-143 TKPVSRMYFTD
+143 KPIYRMYFTD
-154 ESPASIKKAFVSR
+154 ESPASIQKAFISR
-167 KRLASMEDHDE
+167 KRVASPEDHDE

-191 SMQWTRIASE
+191 SMQWTRMASQ
-201 LVDKRAIVRQ
+201 LAGQRAVVRQ

-228 HKSWKKVPF
+228 HKAWKKVPF
-237 YEPRFRDENGVMYS
+237 YEPRFRDENGVMYI
-251 DPDAQRCARE
+251 DPDAQRFAHE
-261 ADVDLSGLH
+261 SDVDLSGLH

-276 DSKTMK
+276 DSQTMK

-296 ALLSAKGVKAADVL
+296 ALLSAKGVKAAEVL
-310 KIYQKMYEAQVVS
+310 KTYQALYEAQICS

-338 ELVSNAP
+338 ELVRNAP

-350 VGIDPALLTHT
+350 VGIDPSLLTHT
-361 AARSTH
+361 AARPTH

-376 NRPGPNVPASLDEV
+376 NRPGPVVPSSLAEV
-390 AKTYGKV
+390 ESKYGKT
-397 GTMIYELLARSALA
+397 GAMIYELLARSALA

-419 EAQKGHVTDFPSYT
+419 EAQKGHVTDFPTYV

-438 PKKPGWKA
+438 PKKQGWKA

-455 DDDDENNVTGL
+455 DDDDENNGAGL
-466 GTQAQPFVHE
+466 GTQAKPFVHE
-476 GVPPCPVAP
+476 GVPPRPAAP

-506 STFAEVSSSKA
+506 STFAEVSSTQS
-517 RYPLMDE
+517 RYPLMSE
-524 TKGRITLT
+524 TRGKIDLT
-532 ETGEMS
+532 ETGEIS
-538 YRMLPGTH
+538 YRLLPGTH
-546 IGDLSITERVFA
+546 IGDLAITERVFS

-563 AKSEKQADD
+563 AKGEKQADD

-596 KELNM
+596 KDLGM
-601 GDYAE
+601 GDYVE

-612 TWVPENRHVRFNR
+612 TWEKTGAHVRFNR
-625 TWSGYRFTD
+625 TWSGHRFTD

-652 ARTGGEF
+652 KRTGDDF

-669 FQGRTCIGF
+669 FEGRKCIGF
-678 IPDFSKPTSAAKR
+678 IPDFTKPTSAAKR

-708 EKIEAGEKVK
+708 EKIEAGEKVL
-718 VKGMKSKKTGK
+718 VKGMKSKKSGK
-729 TFDAYLS
+729 NFDAYLF

-749 SFDK
+749 SFDA

>member
-1 MTVGILTEKPS
+1 MTVGILAEKPS
-12 AARNFAKAFGGQKGT
+12 AARNFAKALGGQSGT
-27 YNGENYVIAF
+27 YNGESYVIAF
-37 AHGHLF
+37 ARGHLF
-43 ELKQPVDQVDPSK
+43 ELKQPVDQVASAK
-56 RAKYASWALSDL
+56 RERYASWALKDL
-68 PWDLNDLAFEREQKK
+68 PWDLNDFAFEREKK
-83 MVEIKKGKRVEKE
+83 KDTSKL
-96 DKSITERLAD
+96 LAD

-111 GSCSEICIATDVDPS
+111 GSCDSIAVCTDLDPS
-126 GEGGLLAW
+126 GEGFLLAW
-134 EILAALGLN
+134 EVISELGLAH
-143 TKPVSRMYFTD
+143 KPIYRMYFTD
-154 ESPASIKKAFVSR
+154 ESPASIQKAFVSR
-167 KRLASMEDHDE
+167 KRIASPEDHDE

-228 HKSWKKVPF
+228 HKAWKKVPF
-237 YEPRFRDENGVMYS
+237 YEPRFRDENGVMYI
-251 DPDAQRCARE
+251 DPDATRCARE
-261 ADVDLSGLH
+261 SDVDLSGLH

-296 ALLSAKGVKAADVL
+296 ALLSAKGVKAAEVL
-310 KIYQKMYEAQVVS
+310 KTYQALYEAQICS
-323 YPRTEDKHVTKEQFA
+323 YPRTEDRHVTKEQFA
-338 ELVSNAP
+338 ELVRNAP

-350 VGIDPALLTHT
+350 VGIDPSLLTHT

-376 NRPGPNVPASLDEV
+376 NRPGPNIPSSLAEV
-390 AKTYGKV
+390 ENKYGKT
-397 GTMIYELLARSALA
+397 GAMIYELLARSALA

-419 EAQKGHVTDFPSYT
+419 EAQKGHVTDFPAYV

-438 PKKPGWKA
+438 PKKQGWKA
-446 VLGGASMAD
+446 VLGDASMAD
-455 DDDDENNVTGL
+455 DDDENDVTGL
-466 GTQAQPFVHE
+466 GTKAQPFVHE
-476 GVPPCPVAP
+476 GVPSQPVAP

-524 TKGRITLT
+524 TKGRISLT
-532 ETGEMS
+532 ETGEIS
-538 YRMLPGTH
+538 YRLLPGTH
-546 IGDLSITERVFA
+546 IGDLAITERVFS

-563 AKSEKQADD
+563 AKGEKQADD

-596 KELNM
+596 KDLGM
-601 GDYAE
+601 GDYVE

-612 TWVPENRHVRFNR
+612 TWQKTGAHVRFNR
-625 TWSGYRFTD
+625 TWSGHRFTD

-652 ARTGGEF
+652 KRTGDDF

-669 FQGRTCIGF
+669 FEGRKCIGF
-678 IPDFSKPTSAAKR
+678 IPDFTKPTSAAKR

-708 EKIEAGEKVK
+708 EKIEAGEKVL
-718 VKGMKSKKTGK
+718 VKGMKSKKSGK
-729 TFDAYLS
+729 NFDAYLF

-749 SFDK
+749 SFDA

>member
-12 AARNFAKAFGGQKGT
+12 AARNFAKALGGQSGT
-27 YNGENYVIAF
+27 YNGEDYVIVF
-37 AHGHLF
+37 ARGHLF
-43 ELKQPVDQVDPSK
+43 ELKQPVDQVAPAK
-56 RAKYASWALSDL
+56 RERYGSWALKDL
-68 PWDLNDLAFEREQKK
+68 PWDVTDFAFEREKK
-83 MVEIKKGKRVEKE
+83 KDTSKL
-96 DKSITERLAD
+96 LAD

-111 GSCSEICIATDVDPS
+111 SSCDSVILAGDTDPS
-126 GEGGLLAW
+126 GEGFLLAW
-134 EILAALGLN
+134 EIVSELGLSH
-143 TKPVSRMYFTD
+143 KPIYRMYFTD
-154 ESPASIKKAFVSR
+154 ESPASIQKAFVSR
-167 KRLASMEDHDE
+167 KRLSSPEDHDE

-216 AMTVLVGDQLKA
+216 AMIVLVGDQLKA
-228 HKSWKKVPF
+228 HNEWKKVPF
-237 YEPRFRDENGVMYS
+237 YEPRFRDENGVMYI
-251 DPDAQRCARE
+251 DPDVTRCARE
-261 ADVDLSGLH
+261 SDVDLSGLH

-296 ALLSAKGVKAADVL
+296 ALLSTKGVKAGELL

-323 YPRTEDKHVTKEQFA
+323 YPRSSDRHVTKEQYA
-338 ELVSNAP
+338 ELVRNAP

-350 VGIDPALLTHT
+350 VGIDPSLLTHT

-376 NRPGPNVPASLDEV
+376 NRPGPNIPSSLAEV
-390 AKTYGKV
+390 ESKYGKT
-397 GTMIYELLARSALA
+397 GAMIYELLARSALA

-419 EAQKGHVTDFPSYT
+419 EAQKGHVTDFPAYVGT
-433 GSCSV
+433 CSV
-438 PKKPGWKA
+438 PKKQGWKA

-455 DDDDENNVTGL
+455 DDDDANNGAGL
-466 GTQAQPFVHE
+466 GTQAKPFVHE
-476 GVPPCPVAP
+476 GVPPRPAAP

-524 TKGRITLT
+524 TKGRISLT
-532 ETGEMS
+532 ETGEIS
-538 YRMLPGTH
+538 YRLLPGTH
-546 IGDLSITERVFA
+546 IGDLAITERVFS

-563 AKSEKQADD
+563 AKGEKQADD

-596 KELNM
+596 KDLGM
-601 GDYAE
+601 GDYVE

-612 TWVPENRHVRFNR
+612 TWQKTGAHVRFNR
-625 TWSGYRFTD
+625 TWSGHRFTD

-652 ARTGGEF
+652 KRTGDDF

-669 FQGRTCIGF
+669 FEGRKCIGF
-678 IPDFSKPTSAAKR
+678 IPDFTKPTSAAKR

-718 VKGMKSKKTGK
+718 VSGMKSKKSGK
-729 TFDAYLS
+729 NFDAYLF

-749 SFDK
+749 SFDA

>member
-12 AARNFAKAFGGQKGT
+12 AARNFAKALGGQSGT
-27 YNGENYVIAF
+27 CNGESYVIAF
-37 AHGHLF
+37 ARGHLF

-56 RAKYASWALSDL
+56 RAKYASWSLSEL
-68 PWDLNDLAFEREQKK
+68 PWDVNDFAFEREKK
-83 MVEIKKGKRVEKE
+83 KDTSKL
-96 DKSITERLAD
+96 LAD

-111 GSCSEICIATDVDPS
+111 GSCDELAIATDSDVS

-134 EILAALGLN
+134 EIISELGLDH
-143 TKPVSRMYFTD
+143 KPISRMYFTD

-167 KRLASMEDHDE
+167 KRLTSMEDHDE

-216 AMTVLVGDQLKA
+216 AMIVLVGDQLKA
-228 HKSWKKVPF
+228 HNEWKKVPF
-237 YEPRFRDENGVMYS
+237 YESRFRDENGVMYI
-251 DPDAQRCARE
+251 DPDAQRFAHE
-261 ADVDLSGLH
+261 SDVDLSGLH

-296 ALLSAKGVKAADVL
+296 ALLSAKGVKAAEVL
-310 KIYQKMYEAQVVS
+310 GIYQKMYESQVVS
-323 YPRTEDKHVTKEQFA
+323 YPRTDDKHVTKEQYA
-338 ELVSNAP
+338 ELVRNAP

-350 VGIDPALLTHT
+350 VGIDPSLLTHT

-376 NRPGPNVPASLDEV
+376 NRPGPNIPSSLAEV
-390 AKTYGKV
+390 ENKYGKT
-397 GTMIYELLARSALA
+397 GAMIYELLARSALA

-419 EAQKGHVTDFPSYT
+419 EAQKGHVTDFPAYVGT
-433 GSCSV
+433 CSV
-438 PKKPGWKA
+438 PKKQGWKA

-455 DDDDENNVTGL
+455 DDDDANNGAGL
-466 GTQAQPFVHE
+466 GTQAKPFVHE
-476 GVPPCPVAP
+476 GVPPRPAAP

-524 TKGRITLT
+524 TKGRISLT

-538 YRMLPGTH
+538 YRLLPGTH
-546 IGDLSITERVFA
+546 IGDLAITERVFS

-563 AKSEKQADD
+563 AKGEKQADD

-596 KELNM
+596 KDLGM
-601 GDYAE
+601 GDYVE

-612 TWVPENRHVRFNR
+612 TWQKTGAHVRFNR
-625 TWSGYRFTD
+625 SWSGHRFTD

-652 ARTGGEF
+652 KRTGDDF
-659 TVIGSFGEYE
+659 TVIGALGEGEY
-669 FQGRTCIGF
+669 QGRTFVGF
-678 IPDFSKPTSAAKR
+678 TPDFTKPTSAAKR

-701 KLTDEQR
+701 KLSDEQR
-708 EKIEAGEKVK
+708 EKIEAGEKVL
-718 VKGMKSKKTGK
+718 VKGMKSKKSGK
-729 TFDAYLS
+729 NFDAYLF

-749 SFDK
+749 SFDA

>member
-12 AARNFAKAFGGQKGT
+12 AARNFAKALGGQSGT
-27 YNGENYVIAF
+27 CNGESYVIAF
-37 AHGHLF
+37 ARGHLF

-56 RAKYASWALSDL
+56 RERYASWSLSEL
-68 PWDLNDLAFEREQKK
+68 PWDPKDFAFEREKK
-83 MVEIKKGKRVEKE
+83 KDTSKL
-96 DKSITERLAD
+96 LAD

-111 GSCSEICIATDVDPS
+111 GSCDELAIACDVDPS

-134 EILAALGLN
+134 EIISELGLDR
-143 TKPVSRMYFTD
+143 KPISRMYFTD

-191 SMQWTRIASE
+191 SMQWTRMASQ
-201 LVDKRAIVRQ
+201 LAGQRAVVRQ

-228 HKSWKKVPF
+228 HKAWKKVPF
-237 YEPRFRDENGVMYS
+237 YEPRFRDENGVMYI
-251 DPDAQRCARE
+251 DPDATRCARE
-261 ADVDLSGLH
+261 SDVDLSGLH

-296 ALLSAKGVKAADVL
+296 ALLSAKGVKAAEVL
-310 KIYQKMYEAQVVS
+310 KTYQALYEAQIAS
-323 YPRTEDKHVTKEQFA
+323 YPRTEDKHVTKEQYA
-338 ELVSNAP
+338 ELVRNAP

-350 VGIDPALLTHT
+350 VGIDPSLLTHT

-376 NRPGPNVPASLDEV
+376 NRPGPVVPSSLAEV
-390 AKTYGKV
+390 EAKYGKT
-397 GTMIYELLARSALA
+397 GAMIYELLARSALA

-419 EAQKGHVTDFPSYT
+419 EAQKGHVTDFPAYV

-438 PKKPGWKA
+438 PKKQGWKV
-446 VLGGASMAD
+446 VLGDASMAD
-455 DDDDENNVTGL
+455 DDDDENDVTGL
-466 GTQAQPFVHE
+466 GTKAQPFVHE
-476 GVPPCPVAP
+476 GVPSQPVAP

-524 TKGRITLT
+524 TKGRISLT
-532 ETGEMS
+532 ETGEIS
-538 YRMLPGTH
+538 YRLLPGTH
-546 IGDLSITERVFA
+546 IGDLAITERVFS

-563 AKSEKQADD
+563 AKGEKQADD

-596 KELNM
+596 KDLGM
-601 GDYAE
+601 GDYVE

-612 TWVPENRHVRFNR
+612 TWEKTGAHVRFNR
-625 TWSGYRFTD
+625 TWSGHRFTD

-652 ARTGGEF
+652 KRTGGDF

-669 FQGRTCIGF
+669 FEGRKCIGF
-678 IPDFSKPTSAAKR
+678 IPDFTKPTSAAKR
-691 GVAPKSMLGV
+691 GVAPKMMLGV

-718 VKGMKSKKTGK
+718 VKGMKSKKSGK
-729 TFDAYLS
+729 NFDAYLF

-749 SFDK
+749 SFDA

>member
-12 AARNFAKAFGGQKGT
+12 AARNFAKALGGQSGT
-27 YNGENYVIAF
+27 CNGESYVIAF
-37 AHGHLF
+37 ARGHLF

-56 RAKYASWALSDL
+56 RAKYASWSLSEL
-68 PWDLNDLAFEREQKK
+68 PWDVNDFAFEREKK
-83 MVEIKKGKRVEKE
+83 KDTSKL
-96 DKSITERLAD
+96 LAD

-111 GSCSEICIATDVDPS
+111 GSCDELAIATDSDVS

-134 EILAALGLN
+134 EIISELGLDR
-143 TKPVSRMYFTD
+143 KPISRMYFTD
-154 ESPASIKKAFVSR
+154 ESPASIKKAFISR
-167 KRLASMEDHDE
+167 KRLTSMEDHDE

-216 AMTVLVGDQLKA
+216 AMIVLVGDQLKA
-228 HKSWKKVPF
+228 HNEWKKVPF
-237 YEPRFRDENGVMYS
+237 YESRFRDENGVMYI
-251 DPDAQRCARE
+251 DPDAQRFAHE
-261 ADVDLSGLH
+261 IDVDLSGLH

-296 ALLSAKGVKAADVL
+296 ALLSAKGVKAAEVL
-310 KIYQKMYEAQVVS
+310 KIYQKMYESQVVS
-323 YPRTEDKHVTKEQFA
+323 YPRTDDKHVTKEQYA
-338 ELVSNAP
+338 ELVRNAP

-350 VGIDPALLTHT
+350 VGIDPSLLTHT

-376 NRPGPNVPASLDEV
+376 NRPGPNIPSSLAEV
-390 AKTYGKV
+390 EAKYGKT
-397 GTMIYELLARSALA
+397 GAMIYELLARSALA

-419 EAQKGHVTDFPSYT
+419 EAQKGHVTDFPAYV

-438 PKKPGWKA
+438 PKKQGWKA

-455 DDDDENNVTGL
+455 DDDDANNGAGL
-466 GTQAQPFVHE
+466 GTQAKPFVHE
-476 GVPPCPVAP
+476 GVPPRPAAP

-506 STFAEVSSSKA
+506 STFAEVSSSKS
-517 RYPLMDE
+517 RYPLMSE
-524 TKGRITLT
+524 TRGKIDLT
-532 ETGEMS
+532 ETGEIS
-538 YRMLPGTH
+538 YRLLPGTH
-546 IGDLSITERVFA
+546 IGDLSITERVFS

-563 AKSEKQADD
+563 AKGEKQADD

-581 TDDIAVMTANAQTMR
+581 TDDIAVMTANAQMMR
-596 KELNM
+596 KDLGM
-601 GDYAE
+601 GDYVE

-612 TWVPENRHVRFNR
+612 TWQKTGAHVWFNR
-625 TWSGYRFTD
+625 TWSGHRFTD

-652 ARTGGEF
+652 KRTGDDF

-669 FQGRTCIGF
+669 FEGRKCIGF
-678 IPDFSKPTSAAKR
+678 IPDFTKPTSAAKR

-708 EKIEAGEKVK
+708 EKIEAGEKVL
-718 VKGMKSKKTGK
+718 VKGMKSKKSGK
-729 TFDAYLS
+729 NFDAYLF

-749 SFDK
+749 SFDA